1 MPRKG
6 PISSTL
12 SVLPTSALRRPDPP
26 AEFTL
31 EEAAVWRS
39 TVGAMKPGW
48 FGPETHPLLSSYVFH
63 VVVAQDFA
71 ARLRAITYEHP
82 DYREL
87 LKAHRAESKMMM
99 ALARTLRL
107 TPRSDRLGNDG
118 RASDRF
124 HRKPWEL
131 EDEPA

>member
-26 AEFTL
+26 PEFTS

-71 ARLRAITYEHP
+71 ARLITYEHP

-87 LKAHRAESKMMM
+87 
-99 ALARTLRL
+99 
-107 TPRSDRLGNDG
+107 
-118 RASDRF
+118 
-124 HRKPWEL
+124 
-131 EDEPA
+131 